1 MAAVSIKI
9 TYCSIRGAQR
19 SFTDRPDTSDE
30 FQIHPIYIFIRD
42 TTGRESDVID
52 MMYEMYTRMNEL
64 LYIFMTSNTK
74 KNTSQ

>member
-19 SFTDRPDTSDE
+19 SFTDRPDNSDE

-52 MMYEMYTRMNEL
+52 MMYEMYTRMNY
-64 LYIFMTSNTK
+64 YIFL
-74 KNTSQ
+74 